1 MSIESTIEKMNS
13 MKLFGMA
20 RILTQTSLETICDL
34 TQDELLA
41 LLIDAEQDQREG
53 KRLQRLLRLSGLKSR
68 ATLEQLDFST
78 SRGMDKNLLRR
89 LGECLFIQRGES
101 ICITG
106 PTGAGKSFLAQVLG
120 NEACARGLSVQYH
133 GFVKLMNHLRMGRA
147 DHSYEKRMAKLH
159 RTDLLILDDF
169 GLEALDQHSRL
180 SFYEILEERYDRK
193 SFILVSQVPVKSWH
207 GIIGEPTIA
216 DAICD
221 RLTNGSHMIQ
231 LKGDS
236 YRRKKG
242 LKSE

>member
-13 MKLFGMA
+13 MKLHGMA
-20 RILTQTSLETICDL
+20 RILAETPLETICDL
-34 TQDELLA
+34 TQDELLS
-41 LLIDAEQDQREG
+41 LLIDAEQDGREG
-53 KRLQRLLRLSGLKSR
+53 KRLQRLFRLSGLKSR
-68 ATLEQLDFST
+68 ATLEQIDFST
-78 SRGMDKNLLRR
+78 GRGMDKNFLRR
-89 LGECLFIQRGES
+89 LGDCQFIEKGES

-120 NEACARGLSVQYH
+120 NEACARGFSVGYY

-147 DHSYEKRMAKLH
+147 DHSYEKRMSKLH
-159 RTDLLILDDF
+159 RADLLILDDF
-169 GLEALDQHSRL
+169 GMEVLDQHSRL
-180 SFYEILEERYDRK
+180 SFYEILEERYGNK
-193 SFILVSQVPVKSWH
+193 SFILSSQVPVKSWH

-236 YRRKKG
+236 YRRKKV
-242 LKSE
+242 LKSD